1 MTTLTDR
8 HPLCTPVCDLLGI
21 RLRPPACGDGRRA
34 GHPELVSEV
43 SRAGGLGVL
52 GLTGMTVDAAARAT
66 RAAIARAGGGPV
78 GVNAQLAPRSPATGD
93 PERIAAVLASFRAEL
108 GLPREDASS
117 SPPVAPLALLETGV
131 AAGASVVTTFEDPTP
146 AIPVAR
152 RAGIPLLAMVTTPQE
167 ARRAVEAGADGVI
180 AQGSEAGGH
189 RSAFVGIDVR
199 PPRAEV
205 GTMAL
210 VPQVVDA
217 VGDGAPVIA
226 SGGIMDG
233 RGIAAALALGAQGV
247 SLGTR
252 FLVARES
259 GIADCY
265 RRALAECPANGTV
278 VTDALTGRHARWIR
292 NRLVDA
298 LVEAN
303 AGTLGWGDQGASISA
318 VRRAA
323 AAQERADLLPMLA
336 GQGAGLAG
344 EPRPAAEIVTLL
356 LEQTTRAAR
365 R

>member
-1 MTTLTDR
+1 MTALTDR
-8 HPLCTPVCDLLGI
+8 HPLCTPVCDLLGT
-21 RLRPPACGDGRRA
+21 RYGLLLAAMA
-34 GHPELVSEV
+34 GGPGTPELASEV
-43 SRAGGLGVL
+43 SRSGGLGVL
-52 GLTGMTVDAAARAT
+52 GLTGMTVEAAARAT
-66 RAAIARAGGGPV
+66 RAAIARAGGGSV

-93 PERIAAVLASFRAEL
+93 PGRIAAVLAGFRAEL
-108 GLPREDASS
+108 GLPPEDESAT
-117 SPPVAPLALLETGV
+117 SPAAPLALLETGV
-131 AAGASVVTTFEDPTP
+131 AAGASVITTFEDPAP
-146 AIPVAR
+146 AIPLAR
-152 RAGIPLLAMVTTPQE
+152 RAGIPLLAMVTTPHE

-199 PPRAEV
+199 PPRTEV

-217 VGDGAPVIA
+217 VGDDVPVIA

-259 GIADCY
+259 GIAECY
-265 RRALAECPANGTV
+265 RRALATCPADGTV

-344 EPRPAAEIVTLL
+344 EPQPAAEIVGTL
-356 LEQTTRAAR
+356 LEQTVEAAR